1 MRRIVR
7 PFVKEF
13 KSRSAKAAA
22 GRLPLIEEL
31 AAAEPKPAFLDIASF
46 APRVVERETHHDDS
60 YEAAMKAADL
70 VFGKKIEPATAEA
83 PLAPTTTGRVLPSL
97 VEAVAPE
104 PETAEPVRRGRGRP
118 RGSKKV
124 AEPAAETPIR
134 RARRAPA
141 EAAPALALV
150 APALVAPALVVP
162 ASSSAPARRRSPA
175 PPPIAAI
182 AQQSPAPVAVALAAD
197 VATTGRRVRRSIQL
211 RWVLGTELRAGER
224 WKRRLPEA
232 AR

>member
-22 GRLPLIEEL
+22 GRLPLIEE
-31 AAAEPKPAFLDIASF
+31 AAAEPKPAFLDIAAF

-70 VFGKKIEPATAEA
+70 VFGKKAEPVTAEA
-83 PLAPTTTGRVLPSL
+83 GAAPATTGRVLPSL
-97 VEAVAPE
+97 IETVAPPPE
-104 PETAEPVRRGRGRP
+104 PVEPVRRGPGRP
-118 RGSKKV
+118 RGVKK
-124 AEPAAETPIR
+124 AAAPEVETPIR
-134 RARRAPA
+134 QTRRRAPTEPA
-141 EAAPALALV
+141 QTPAP
-150 APALVAPALVVP
+150 
-162 ASSSAPARRRSPA
+162 RRSPA
-175 PPPIAAI
+175 PPPVAI
-182 AQQSPAPVAVALAAD
+182 VAQQPLAPIAIVAQSE
-197 VATTGRRVRRSIQL
+197 ATSRRVRRPIQL